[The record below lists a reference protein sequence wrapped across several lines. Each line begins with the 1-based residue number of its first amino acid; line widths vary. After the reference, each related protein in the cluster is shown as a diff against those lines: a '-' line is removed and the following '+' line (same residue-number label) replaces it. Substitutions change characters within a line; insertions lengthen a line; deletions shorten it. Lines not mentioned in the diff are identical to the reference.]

1 MRTIARKPP
10 GPGLGEG
17 GVVDGY
23 VVESL
28 VADRG
33 HAELICDAVGPDAEA
48 VTLVVAWRPPAERH
62 AWPRFGRLA
71 RTRAALEHE
80 ALVPVRAVGDYFGRP
95 YLAMDRYPETT
106 FEALIASAPLPAHQV
121 LALLAPV
128 CDAFDLAHANGLV
141 HQSLSGTSLLMEGD
155 SLLVDGFG
163 LAGGP
168 RELSFES
175 VGAHDVRY
183 CPPEEMRGEP
193 LEPASNVYSLTALL
207 VHALTGSTPYR
218 GAPAAHAYGH
228 LAEPPPRPSA
238 QMPQLG
244 SAFDAV
250 VARGMA
256 KDPAERPRSA
266 GELLGEAAAALGVDL
281 PEPRASG
288 EGQDRGRR
296 HPAAVRIRR
305 VQWPAVATAVIVAAL
320 AGLGAGVVLDPFEG
334 SRASAAGPSVDTRA
348 LDRLDDQRTPL
359 RATLSAGE
367 TPQEQSA
374 TAAELATAYGRT
386 ADAAESPRLASAA
399 RAAERAYEELGA
411 AADAGSAERFAA
423 ASDAIAQA
431 DARLG
436 ALADASR

>member
-33 HAELICDAVGPDAEA
+33 HAELICDAVGPDAEP
-48 VTLVVAWRPPAERH
+48 VTLVVAWRVPADRH
-62 AWPRFGRLA
+62 AWPRFRRLA
-71 RTRAALEHE
+71 RTRAALEHD
-80 ALVPVRAVGDYFGRP
+80 ALVPIRAVGDYSGRP

-106 FEALIASAPLPAHQV
+106 FGALIASAPLPAHQV

-141 HQSLSGTSLLMEGD
+141 HQSLSDTSLLMDGD
-155 SLLVDGFG
+155 SLLLDGFG
-163 LAGGP
+163 LAGSP

-183 CPPEEMRGEP
+183 CPPEELRGEP

-218 GAPAAHAYGH
+218 GVPTAHAYGH
-228 LAEPPPRPSA
+228 LAKPPPRPSA

-244 SAFDAV
+244 SAFDAL

-266 GELLGEAAAALGVDL
+266 GELLCEAAAALGVDL
-281 PEPRASG
+281 PQRRAPG
-288 EGQDRGRR
+288 EGEERGRR
-296 HPAAVRIRR
+296 RRRAAVRIRR
-305 VQWPAVATAVIVAAL
+305 VPRAAVAATVIVAAAAGIVGSL
-320 AGLGAGVVLDPFEG
+320 ALDPRDG
-334 SRASAAGPSVDTRA
+334 SRASVAGASVDA
-348 LDRLDDQRTPL
+348 LVVARLDEQRTPL
-359 RATLSAGE
+359 RARLATSE
-367 TPQEQSA
+367 TPQEQAA
-374 TAAELATAYGRT
+374 TAAALADVYGR
-386 ADAAESPRLASAA
+386 AAGAAESARIVSAA
-399 RAAERAYEELGA
+399 RMAERAYEELAA
-411 AADAGSAERFAA
+411 AADARSAERFAA
-423 ASDAIAQA
+423 ASDAVESA
-431 DARLG
+431 DANLQDGRK
-436 ALADASR
+436 